1 MRLTGKDKGF
11 DEGQDPCE
19 EAATY
24 GYNCATHNH
33 MTLHPTY
40 NWIVVCIYIAT
51 APFRLHGRNS
61 PQNKYSYTA
70 AREWRFAYQ
79 HNYGVAVYHPF
90 RLRRSKGTHTNTCFS
105 SRMEQT

>member
-40 NWIVVCIYIAT
+40 NWIVVH
-51 APFRLHGRNS
+51 R
-61 PQNKYSYTA
+61 
-70 AREWRFAYQ
+70 
-79 HNYGVAVYHPF
+79 
-90 RLRRSKGTHTNTCFS
+90 
-105 SRMEQT
+105 